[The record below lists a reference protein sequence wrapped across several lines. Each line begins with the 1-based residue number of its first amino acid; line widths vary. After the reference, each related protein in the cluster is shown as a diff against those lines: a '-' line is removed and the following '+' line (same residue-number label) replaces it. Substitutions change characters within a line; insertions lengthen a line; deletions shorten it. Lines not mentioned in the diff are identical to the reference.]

1 MPLSADGRLKL
12 QALDDDVLEH
22 KPGLSV
28 DDDEAAILELATK
41 ILAIVRSIDSTTK
54 DTMARTLWMNTK
66 QTKFL
71 MYCYNHSFTCW
82 IDFICCCTMAP
93 RLSMGP
99 PVTDGKAAEPFKET
113 LEDLELTVEGLE
125 RVGGD
130 SAGGHVAAIAEL
142 TKALTIVENIS
153 SVTNAMMVRTTA
165 MSTNQTAFLTYI
177 YNHPCTCCIDFCCY
191 CTKLPHESLPHQA
204 TP

>member
-1 MPLSADGRLKL
+1 
-12 QALDDDVLEH
+12 
-22 KPGLSV
+22 
-28 DDDEAAILELATK
+28 
-41 ILAIVRSIDSTTK
+41 
-54 DTMARTLWMNTK
+54 
-66 QTKFL
+66 
-71 MYCYNHSFTCW
+71 
-82 IDFICCCTMAP
+82 
-93 RLSMGP
+93 MGP

-153 SVTNAMMVRTTA
+153 SVTNEMMVRTTA

-177 YNHPCTCCIDFCCY
+177 YNHPCTCCIDFCCC
-191 CTKLPHESLPHQA
+191 CTKPPHESLHLG
-204 TP
+204 

>member
-1 MPLSADGRLKL
+1 MAKPPSLSR
-12 QALDDDVLEH
+12 
-22 KPGLSV
+22 
-28 DDDEAAILELATK
+28 
-41 ILAIVRSIDSTTK
+41 
-54 DTMARTLWMNTK
+54 
-66 QTKFL
+66 
-71 MYCYNHSFTCW
+71 
-82 IDFICCCTMAP
+82 
-93 RLSMGP
+93 
-99 PVTDGKAAEPFKET
+99 KET

-177 YNHPCTCCIDFCCY
+177 YNHH
-191 CTKLPHESLPHQA
+191 LHVLHRLLLLLHQA